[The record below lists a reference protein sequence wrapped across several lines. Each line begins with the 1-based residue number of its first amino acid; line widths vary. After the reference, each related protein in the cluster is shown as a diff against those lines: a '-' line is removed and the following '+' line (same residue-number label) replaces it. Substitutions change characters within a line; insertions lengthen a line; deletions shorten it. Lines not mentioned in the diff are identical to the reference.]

1 MSLDDRSLREHL
13 DRRAQ
18 AGAVDPAVIAETV
31 ASRLATKDSRRWLS
45 LRMGTRAVGLA
56 AAAAI
61 AVVLVGIAILPG
73 RIGPGPGTSPTDS
86 GPASTGPSA
95 TYPGTR
101 AMTAAELGEFMAGN
115 PATWASITIIA
126 DVELY
131 PIRSVCTD
139 DAVCAMY
146 WIPGSNGG
154 TNIVVW
160 DTGGV
165 PIQGAPYAFKVRS
178 DGSLD
183 VVGSVRPGPTGL
195 AWTMPELLQ
204 SDPSFRTADQPRGL
218 LYLVDAVRFV
228 SDMAISCPTVVAS
241 AAEFSCGSGWAWM
254 IGADAPLPTDP
265 MVVPPDSVRVPNVTA
280 IRDRSDALHQRGF
293 YLIDPIAAPE
303 GCFLCGAPGAAD
315 VVGQVLSFAEL
326 GWDPGPLAS
335 PTLAPSA
342 RATDIPSSLYPADRA
357 MTASE
362 LGVFLA
368 ADLTTRANSTIV
380 ADVEV
385 MVAPALCVVGSKVCG
400 QYWIRGLGGGPS
412 ILIGNTDGTPIQGG
426 PYAFKVRSDGG
437 LDLLGSVRAGPT
449 GLTWTLPELL
459 KSDPYFRSSTVPA
472 STLFLVDAY
481 LAAPPVAISCPLTTT
496 GAAYGVS
503 KFSCG
508 DIAWLVANGDP
519 LPTDELSTPPDSLRA
534 SGLDTAAVGRGNWL
548 VRPAATPIGCFA
560 CPPAGAVDILG
571 RVLPFTQLGFD
582 PRQSA
587 NPSASP

>member
-1 MSLDDRSLREHL
+1 MSLDERSLREHL
-13 DRRAQ
+13 VRRAQ

-31 ASRLATKDSRRWLS
+31 ASRIATKDSRRWLS

-126 DVELY
+126 DVELS

-178 DGSLD
+178 NGSLD
-183 VVGSVRPGPTGL
+183 VIGSVRPGPTGL

-204 SDPSFRTADQPRGL
+204 SDASFRTADQPRGL

-228 SDMAISCPTVVAS
+228 SDTAISCPTVVAS

-335 PTLAPSA
+335 PTVAPSA

-368 ADLTTRANSTIV
+368 GDLTTRANSTIV

-385 MVAPALCVVGSKVCG
+385 LATVTLCKPGSDTCG
-400 QYWIRGLGGGPS
+400 RYWIPSSGGGPDIAVWPTLGS
-412 ILIGNTDGTPIQGG
+412 SGVPIQG

-437 LDLLGSVRAGPT
+437 LDLIGSVRVGPK

-459 KSDPYFRSSTVPA
+459 RSNPYFRSPDVLPSSLYV
-472 STLFLVDAY
+472 LDAY
-481 LAAPPVAISCPLTTT
+481 LTAPPNTIFCPLIID
-496 GAAYGVS
+496 GALR
-503 KFSCG
+503 FSCG

-519 LPTDELSTPPDSLRA
+519 LPTDVLSTPPDSLRA
-534 SGLDTAAVGRGNWL
+534 SGLDSTAVGRGNWL
-548 VRPAATPIGCFA
+548 VRPAATPNGCFA

-571 RVLPFTQLGFD
+571 RVLPFAELGFD
-582 PRQSA
+582 PTQTTS
-587 NPSASP
+587 PSASP

>member
-18 AGAVDPAVIAETV
+18 AGAVDPAVIAEVVTTRIV
-31 ASRLATKDSRRWLS
+31 MTASGPWWRR
-45 LRMGTRAVGLA
+45 LRMGRPGAGLA
-56 AAAAI
+56 AAVI
-61 AVVLVGIAILPG
+61 VVLLVGIAVLPG
-73 RIGPGPGTSPTDS
+73 RIGPGPGASPTES
-86 GPASTGPSA
+86 AASAVPSA
-95 TYPGTR
+95 GYPGDR
-101 AMTAAELGEFMAGN
+101 PMTAAELGAFMAGD
-115 PATWASITIIA
+115 PATWASITLVA
-126 DVELY
+126 DVELRVQATLCAFK
-131 PIRSVCTD
+131 PGVCG
-139 DAVCAMY
+139 MY
-146 WIPGSNGG
+146 WIPWPGG
-154 TNIVVW
+154 RIVVSNPR
-160 DTGGV
+160 GV
-165 PIQGAPYAFKVRS
+165 PIQAGPYAFKVRS
-178 DGSLD
+178 DGGLD
-183 VVGSVRPGPTGL
+183 VVGSVRPGSTGL

-204 SDPSFRTADQPRGL
+204 SDASFRTADQPRGL

-228 SDMAISCPTVVAS
+228 SDTAISCPTVVAS

-254 IGADAPLPTDP
+254 IGADASLPTDP

-335 PTLAPSA
+335 PTVAPSA

-472 STLFLVDAY
+472 STLYLVDAY

-548 VRPAATPIGCFA
+548 VRPAATPNGCFA